1 MPSFTFEIQPY
12 LLKILKLLAIAVLY
26 ILAYRLVNDYLA
38 LQGTVNVYF
47 IATGIALAALLLG
60 GRIYALSIF
69 FGSVIANVLGGFNL
83 WVAVGIATGSTL
95 NALLSMR
102 LVNYNNTFDLSLPS
116 LSDYLRLIILGGF
129 FGSSGGAL
137 IDTVTLQ
144 LTHDTTTEQF
154 LSQLLCWLMDD
165 MLGVVLVTPLVLV
178 CYKMPDLQFTA
189 KKAVIGTLIMIA
201 IWLVGQII
209 FLGWFSESLGMIAKG
224 YWLFA
229 MIALSA
235 TYLGRQGTLVI
246 LLIIAMQAII
256 GAIQGIGFFAY
267 DMAQTQSLNVYFYL
281 ICLSVVGTAL
291 SIHINERDLIEQELR
306 DSEDTFHHLF
316 EDSNDAAL
324 LIKNG
329 VFVDCNTAAL
339 SLLGYADK
347 AAIIHRSPRA
357 ISPAYQAD
365 GINSTEKATN
375 IIATVLR
382 VGHARFDWQFHHAQ
396 GYLLSVEVTLS
407 KILLQGETTIHMA
420 WRDISE
426 RKRAETELQIAAT
439 IFESQEGMFITN
451 AERVILKVNHAFTEI
466 TGYTAAEA
474 VGQDPR
480 LLNSGRHDSAFYTA
494 LWQNV
499 KNTGKWCGEIW
510 NRRKDGEI
518 YPQWLTITAVKA
530 NHGTEI
536 THYVATLIDI
546 SERKAAEEQ
555 IKQLAFYDVL
565 TDLPNRRSLFE
576 RMKYS
581 INLARRDGKLM
592 ATLMLDLDKF
602 KPVNDSLGHAAGDL
616 LLQQVAN
623 RITARLRDIDMVA
636 RLGGDEFV
644 VLLDDISQNSD
655 IEHIA
660 SDIITTL
667 SQPFRLQNN
676 NVHIGASIGISLYPQ
691 HGDSPEILLDN
702 ADAALYLAKK
712 QGRGCFA
719 YFSNELTKVAH
730 ERADLENRLRQ
741 AVEQQE
747 LRIFYQPACDIITG
761 RIIGAEALVRW
772 QDPAAGLIFPDDFMP
787 IAETSNLFLL
797 IGKWVLTETCKQ
809 GWQWLNAGFPAL
821 TLTVNVSTQQFR
833 RTDLSDLVATVVAE
847 TGFPA
852 AQLELE
858 ISEAALMAHQEQAL
872 AILTNLNQQGIQ
884 LTIDNFGTGY
894 SSFALLMDFPLTRLK
909 IDRRFINNIAS
920 MTNDKIITRTLI
932 NMAHNLGLEVSAKGV
947 ETAEQLAFLQ
957 QHGCD
962 SYQGFFYSPAI
973 TAEAFVELWR
983 KQMV

>member
-1 MPSFTFEIQPY
+1 MPSFTFEIQPHW
-12 LLKILKLLAIAVLY
+12 LKMLKLLAIAVLY
-26 ILAYRLVNDYLA
+26 ILAYRLISDYLA
-38 LQGTVNVYF
+38 LQGRVSVSF
-47 IATGIALAALLLG
+47 IATGLALAALLLG

-69 FGSVIANVLGGFNL
+69 FGSVIANLLGGFNL
-83 WVAVGIATGSTL
+83 WVAISIAVGCTV
-95 NALLSMR
+95 NALLSMS
-102 LVNYNNTFDLSLPS
+102 LVTYNNKFDLSLAS

-129 FGSSGGAL
+129 WGSIVGAL

-144 LTHDTTTEQF
+144 LIHNIAIKQF
-154 LSQLLCWLMDD
+154 LSELLCWLMDD
-165 MLGVVLVTPLVLV
+165 MLGVVLVTPLILV
-178 CYKMPDLQFTA
+178 CYKMPKLQFTA
-189 KKAVIGTLIMIA
+189 KKAVAGVLIMIA

-256 GAIQGIGFFAY
+256 GAIHGVGFFAN
-267 DMAQTQSLNVYFYL
+267 DIAQTQSLNMYFYL
-281 ICLSVVGTAL
+281 ICLSVVGTTL
-291 SIHINERDLIEQELR
+291 SIHINERDLIEHELR

-329 VFVDCNTAAL
+329 VFIDCNTAAL

-347 AAIIHRSPRA
+347 VAIINRSPRA

-375 IIATVLR
+375 IIATVLS
-382 VGHARFDWQFHHAQ
+382 VGHARFDWQFHRAD
-396 GYLLSVEVTLS
+396 GSLLSVEVTLS
-407 KILLQGETTIHMA
+407 KILLQGETIIHMT

-451 AERVILKVNHAFTEI
+451 AECIILKVNHAFTEI
-466 TGYTAAEA
+466 TGYTADEA

-480 LLNSGRHDSAFYTA
+480 LLKSGQQDSAFYTA
-494 LWQNV
+494 LWQSI
-499 KNTGKWCGEIW
+499 KNTGKWRGEIW

-518 YPQWLTITAVKA
+518 YPQWLTITTVKT
-530 NHGTEI
+530 NQDTEV

-546 SERKAAEEQ
+546 SERKANEEQ

-565 TDLPNRRSLFE
+565 TNLPNRRSLYE
-576 RMKYS
+576 RMKYG

-592 ATLMLDLDKF
+592 AILMLDLDKF
-602 KPVNDSLGHAAGDL
+602 KAVNDSLGHAAGDL

-644 VLLDDISQNSD
+644 VLLDDIRQNSD

-691 HGDSPEILLDN
+691 HGDSPEILLDD

-719 YFSNELTKVAH
+719 YFSNELTQIAH
-730 ERADLENRLRQ
+730 ERVNLEKRLRL

-747 LRIFYQPACDIITG
+747 LRVFYQPACDIITG

-772 QDPAAGLIFPDDFMP
+772 QDPTVGLIFPDDFMP

-809 GWQWLNAGFPAL
+809 GRQWLNAGLPAL

-833 RTDLSDLVATVVAE
+833 RSDINNLVATVVAE

-852 AQLELE
+852 TQLELE
-858 ISEAALMAHQEQAL
+858 ISEEALMTHQEQAL
-872 AILTNLNQQGIQ
+872 AILTNLNKPEFD
-884 LTIDNFGTGY
+884 L
-894 SSFALLMDFPLTRLK
+894 SLMK
-909 IDRRFINNIAS
+909 AKA
-920 MTNDKIITRTLI
+920 TNRGGADSKK
-932 NMAHNLGLEVSAKGV
+932 VS
-947 ETAEQLAFLQ
+947 
-957 QHGCD
+957 
-962 SYQGFFYSPAI
+962 
-973 TAEAFVELWR
+973 
-983 KQMV
+983 